1 MDFGFRISDFG
12 WIAVGLL
19 VVAPVFGGEES
30 KLTRDG
36 GFWVQTITGSEMAM
50 PGGRLRVSTRGAI
63 TVRGGDDRVIRFT
76 VTKRVKARSEAEA
89 RRLLRQFMVNTHRQG
104 GFPHLT
110 NVLGGEVRRSYGM
123 YLTAPL
129 G

>member
-50 PGGRLRVSTRGAI
+50 TGGRLRISTRGAI
-63 TVRGGDDRVIRFT
+63 TVPGGADRVIRFT
-76 VTKRVKARSEAEA
+76 VTKRVKARSDEEAW
-89 RRLLRQFMVNTHRQG
+89 RLLGEVLVNTHRQRDLRTLSICHVAEDAWRAV
-104 GFPHLT
+104 P
-110 NVLGGEVRRSYGM
+110 
-123 YLTAPL
+123 
-129 G
+129 